1 MDLSSFDTSSV
12 TGMGGMFY
20 LAGSLKTIY
29 VSDLWNTSKVTS
41 STNMFIACKLLVG
54 AIPFDSTKIDVTM
67 ANYTT
72 GYLTYKSNN

>member
-1 MDLSSFDTSSV
+1 MDYMFSSCT
-12 TGMGGMFY
+12 
-20 LAGSLKTIY
+20 SLKKIY
-29 VSDLWNTSKVTS
+29 VSDLWNTNSVTS

-72 GYLTYKSNN
+72 GYLTYKSKSNN